1 MIDIGA
7 NLLDSAF
14 DADRQ
19 DVLRRAGAAG
29 VDTIVLTGTSVG
41 SSRAAADFAASRRVD
56 SIESACESS
65 DRIPRLFATAGVHP
79 HDAAAVEAGW
89 DHELASLA
97 DRAEVVAI
105 GETGLDYYR
114 NFSPREEQRLV
125 FRRQVE
131 LAVQLDI
138 PLFVHDRDSEG
149 ETRRILAD
157 YRDDLAACVIHC
169 FTGNATDLAG
179 YLDDGYHIGI
189 TGWIC
194 DERRGRQLM
203 ELVRQVPAEKL
214 MIETDAPYLLPRN
227 IVPRPRSRRNE
238 PAFLTWVAQQLA
250 RCRGE
255 DPDWVQRQT
264 RANAVHFFGLA
275 LHSAPQGTQPVEHE
289 CSRCP
294 GPSDS

>member
-7 NLLDSAF
+7 NLLNSAF

-19 DVLRRAGAAG
+19 EVVRRAGAAG
-29 VDTIVLTGTSVG
+29 VDAIVLTGTSVG
-41 SSRAAADFAASRRVD
+41 SSRAAADFAASREVG

-65 DRIPRLFATAGVHP
+65 QDRIPHLFATAGVHP
-79 HDAAAVEAGW
+79 HDAAAVDAGW
-89 DHELASLA
+89 DDQIASLG
-97 DRAEVVAI
+97 DRAEVVAV

-114 NFSPREEQRLV
+114 DFSPREVQRIV

-131 LAVQLDI
+131 LAVQLNL
-138 PLFVHDRDSEG
+138 PLFVHDRHSEG

-169 FTGNATDLAG
+169 FTGTAADLAG

-203 ELVRQVPAEKL
+203 ELVRQIPAEKL

-238 PAFLTWVAQQLA
+238 PAFLTWVARQLA
-250 RCRGE
+250 HCRGE
-255 DPDWVQRQT
+255 DPAAVQRQT
-264 RANAVHFFGLA
+264 RLNAMRFFDLA
-275 LHSAPQGTQPVEHE
+275 RNNT
-289 CSRCP
+289 
-294 GPSDS
+294 